1 MVYKPKNFV
10 KYLKLIPLFSFIFL
24 IQQTS
29 MVLSSEEIKVKNE
42 NFNKIAEKEIIEEE
56 KINVYIDKYI
66 SDPSKGFNV
75 TEGNNTYSLTNEE
88 IVLLS
93 AVIASEA
100 NRNSID
106 DTLAVASVILNRADL
121 KGISPIDVITAPGQF
136 SGYLGDYYLRYIDE
150 NGSLKNVSDA
160 FINTVYDSL
169 NGVRNNMYYSFRSW
183 STTGYSDNYIVE
195 YGNRYN

>member
-1 MVYKPKNFV
+1 MADC
-10 KYLKLIPLFSFIFL
+10 IFC
-24 IQQTS
+24 
-29 MVLSSEEIKVKNE
+29 
-42 NFNKIAEKEIIEEE
+42 KIAEKEIIEEE

-136 SGYLGDYYLRYIDE
+136 SGSLGDYYLRYIDE